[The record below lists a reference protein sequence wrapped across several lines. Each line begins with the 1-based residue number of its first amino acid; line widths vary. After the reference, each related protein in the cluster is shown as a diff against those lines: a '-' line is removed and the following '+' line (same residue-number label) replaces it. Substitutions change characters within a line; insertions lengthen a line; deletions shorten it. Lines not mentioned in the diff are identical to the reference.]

1 MVVDKLKLN
10 EEKTEFMLI
19 GNRRQLSKI
28 RTDCLLVAGTVA
40 SSVGEA
46 RNVGVWLNFNFNFK
60 HILTRHVSQ
69 RFTIPIILDEYANF
83 YHLKLLRR

>member
-19 GNRRQLSKI
+19 GNRRQLSKV
-28 RTDCLLVAGTVA
+28 RTDSLLVAGTVA

-46 RNVGVWLNFNFNFK
+46 RNVGVWLNFK

-69 RFTIPIILDEYANF
+69 HFTIPII
-83 YHLKLLRR
+83 